1 MRKTNEGA
9 SPVRPVLFGAAA
21 GLLATLVLMLV
32 CAVLVH
38 QGTLGAGTDP
48 RRYRS
53 PVWWPD
59 ACSPRFSRRGVCPTA
74 GSPSQSQAA
83 RWIFLILLAVCALA
97 LSQPVRF
104 GRTAVSLLCAVA
116 LFGEWNQRIPSGSVK
131 PKRFFR
137 FTVGSNAD
145 HD

>member
-38 QGTLGAGTDP
+38 QGTLGEELIPTI
-48 RRYRS
+48 S
-53 PVWWPD
+53 L
-59 ACSPRFSRRGVCPTA
+59 ACL
-74 GSPSQSQAA
+74 AA
-83 RWIFLILLAVCALA
+83 RRLPDGRLAIAVAGGPVVFLILLAVCALA

-116 LFGEWNQRIPSGSVK
+116 ASVLGTAAGIYMRTK
-131 PKRFFR
+131 NKH
-137 FTVGSNAD
+137 S
-145 HD
+145 HLKK

>member
-9 SPVRPVLFGAAA
+9 SPVRPVLFGATA

-38 QGTLGAGTDP
+38 QGTLGEELIPTISLACLVAGCMLA
-48 RRYRS
+48 S
-53 PVWWPD
+53 
-59 ACSPRFSRRGVCPTA
+59 FL
-74 GSPSQSQAA
+74 AA
-83 RWIFLILLAVCALA
+83 RRLPDGRLAIAVAGGPVVFLILLAVCALA

-116 LFGEWNQRIPSGSVK
+116 ASVLGAA
-131 PKRFFR
+131 
-137 FTVGSNAD
+137 VGIYMRTKNKHS
-145 HD
+145 HLKK

>member
-9 SPVRPVLFGAAA
+9 SPVRPVLFGATA

-38 QGTLGAGTDP
+38 QGTLGEKLIPTISLACLVAGCMLA
-48 RRYRS
+48 S
-53 PVWWPD
+53 
-59 ACSPRFSRRGVCPTA
+59 FL
-74 GSPSQSQAA
+74 AA
-83 RWIFLILLAVCALA
+83 RRLPDGRLAIAVAGGPVVFLILLAVCALA

-116 LFGEWNQRIPSGSVK
+116 ASVLGTAAGIYYAYK
-131 PKRFFR
+131 KQ
-137 FTVGSNAD
+137 TQSSEKVGGK
-145 HD
+145 HP